1 MEKQKKILIGVGA
14 AVGIAAIYFIVRP
27 KKPTY
32 VPTTVVVPPPVIEK
46 KPTDTWGKV
55 IKGIDDLFKVYKK
68 NTTISFSSSSR
79 TGRIRSKVPIRLK
92 QRKAASNIWA

>member
-14 AVGIAAIYFIVRP
+14 VVGITAIYFIVRP
-27 KKPTY
+27 KKTTY

-55 IKGIDDLFKVYKK
+55 LKRIDDLFKVYKK
-68 NTTISFSSSSR
+68 NTTISFSSPSR
-79 TGRIRSKVPIRLK
+79 TGTIRSKVPIRLK
-92 QRKAASNIWA
+92 ERKASNIWT